1 MRKLEYILRRFFLSL
16 GVLIG
21 ITVITFA
28 LTHVIPSNPAALYLG
43 PRARA
48 DDIARISD
56 ELGFNKPLVE
66 QYVIYMQHLAQGD
79 LGTSIATKRPVFQE
93 LADRL
98 PATLELLAVA
108 TLLSTIIGIPLGVIS
123 ARLQGKPL
131 DAGVRTTSII
141 GVSLPA
147 FWLGLLL
154 QLFFSNLL
162 GLLPVA
168 GRVDSGLR
176 FTAPITPI
184 TGFYLVDTLI
194 TGNWVAFRDVLA
206 HIILPAITLA
216 AYPIGL
222 VARMTRATM
231 LEVLAQNYIRTAR
244 AYGIAERMIT
254 YRYALKNAL
263 GPTITVIGLTLAYSL
278 TGAFFVEI
286 IFNWPGLGMFT
297 ARSFLNLDYP
307 AIMGMTLFGASGY
320 VFINLGVDLLQAW
333 VDPRISLS

>member
-168 GRVDSGLR
+168 GRVTVVCASPRRSRLSQ
-176 FTAPITPI
+176 
-184 TGFYLVDTLI
+184 
-194 TGNWVAFRDVLA
+194 AF
-206 HIILPAITLA
+206 IWW
-216 AYPIGL
+216 
-222 VARMTRATM
+222 TR
-231 LEVLAQNYIRTAR
+231 
-244 AYGIAERMIT
+244 
-254 YRYALKNAL
+254 
-263 GPTITVIGLTLAYSL
+263 
-278 TGAFFVEI
+278 
-286 IFNWPGLGMFT
+286 
-297 ARSFLNLDYP
+297 
-307 AIMGMTLFGASGY
+307 
-320 VFINLGVDLLQAW
+320 
-333 VDPRISLS
+333 

>member
-108 TLLSTIIGIPLGVIS
+108 TLLSIIIGIPLGVIS
-123 ARLQGKPL
+123 ARLQGEPL

-141 GVSLPA
+141 GVSLP
-147 FWLGLLL
+147 
-154 QLFFSNLL
+154 
-162 GLLPVA
+162 P
-168 GRVDSGLR
+168 SG
-176 FTAPITPI
+176 
-184 TGFYLVDTLI
+184 
-194 TGNWVAFRDVLA
+194 
-206 HIILPAITLA
+206 
-216 AYPIGL
+216 
-222 VARMTRATM
+222 
-231 LEVLAQNYIRTAR
+231 
-244 AYGIAERMIT
+244 
-254 YRYALKNAL
+254 
-263 GPTITVIGLTLAYSL
+263 
-278 TGAFFVEI
+278 
-286 IFNWPGLGMFT
+286 
-297 ARSFLNLDYP
+297 
-307 AIMGMTLFGASGY
+307 
-320 VFINLGVDLLQAW
+320 
-333 VDPRISLS
+333 